1 MTEWSQENEKKIL
14 RKYRFT
20 LTFRVLRILLICFVI
35 YALYIAGVSIVFD
48 KTRPDLKHAYNS
60 LIVLEWLHPNM
71 KGQYSMGSPAEITPF
86 LTQKISY
93 PLEKQVGKEKV
104 VVGEMHVEKSIMN
117 SNSSLSMDLPSTNT
131 SQQFNFNLPEDPVTG
146 KATSSQLNNN
156 IWKILEEL
164 PDGTV
169 AEMAFSISSFKE
181 PIELVKMLA
190 PYDVRIVWMPLY
202 TGEFKS
208 FEPTASGRS
217 SGTITIYDRIGLSG
231 GLTVS
236 DDYSHISEAQDLS
249 SNFSST
255 VKDSQRWM
263 VRNMEKLLKNE
274 KKSYYEEFL
283 GLHHLQERYDYIKK
297 NGFQAYGAVV
307 TGPTKQLWMLQDLEG
322 ISNEML
328 GDVELMNGYNW

>member
-60 LIVLEWLHPNM
+60 LIVFEWLHPNM

-86 LTQKISY
+86 LTQKFSY

-104 VVGEMHVEKSIMN
+104 VVGEMHVEKSILN
-117 SNSSLSMDLPSTNT
+117 SNSSLSMNLPSTNT

-156 IWKILEEL
+156 IWNILGDL

-169 AEMAFSISSFKE
+169 AEMAFSISTFKE
-181 PIELVKMLA
+181 PIELIKMLA

-217 SGTITIYDRIGLSG
+217 GGTITIYDRIGLSG
-231 GLTVS
+231 GLKVS
-236 DDYSHISEAQDLS
+236 DDYAHISQAEEIEY
-249 SNFSST
+249 N
-255 VKDSQRWM
+255 VGDSQRWM
-263 VRNMEKLLKNE
+263 LENMEKLLTE
-274 KKSYYEEFL
+274 KKSYYEGFL
-283 GLHHLQERYDYIKK
+283 GLNHLQERYNYIKK

-307 TGPTKQLWMLQDLEG
+307 TGPTKQLWMLQDIEG

>member
-1 MTEWSQENEKKIL
+1 MTEWSQENAKKIL

-71 KGQYSMGSPAEITPF
+71 KGQYSLGSPAEITPF
-86 LTQKISY
+86 LTQKMSY

-104 VVGEMHVEKSIMN
+104 VVGEMRVEKSMLN
-117 SNSSLSMDLPSTNT
+117 SNSSMRMNLTSTNT

-146 KATSSQLNNN
+146 KATSSHLNNN
-156 IWKILEEL
+156 VWKALEKL
-164 PDGTV
+164 PEGAV
-169 AEMAFSISSFKE
+169 AEMAFSTSTFKE
-181 PIELVKMLA
+181 PKELEKMLA

-208 FEPTASGRS
+208 FEPTSSDRS

-236 DDYSHISEAQDLS
+236 DDYSHISEAQDFTSLR
-249 SNFSST
+249 
-255 VKDSQRWM
+255 DSQRWM
-263 VRNMEKLLKNE
+263 LENMEKLLAE
-274 KKSYYEEFL
+274 KKSYYEGFL
-283 GLHHLQERYDYIKK
+283 GLNHLQERYDYIKK

-307 TGPTKQLWMLQDLEG
+307 TGPTKQLMGLQDLEG

>member
-20 LTFRVLRILLICFVI
+20 LTFRVLRVLLICFFI
-35 YALYIAGVSIVFD
+35 YALYIIGVSVVFD
-48 KTRPDLKHAYNS
+48 KARPDLKHIYNS
-60 LIVLEWLHPNM
+60 LIALQWQHPNIT
-71 KGQYSMGSPAEITPF
+71 GRDTSGLSSEITPF
-86 LTQKISY
+86 LIQKFSY

-104 VVGEMHVEKSIMN
+104 VVGEMHVEKSILD

-146 KATSSQLNNN
+146 KATASHLNNN
-156 IWKILEEL
+156 IWKTLEKL
-164 PDGTV
+164 PEGTV
-169 AEMAFSISSFKE
+169 AEMAFSISTYKE
-181 PIELVKMLA
+181 PIELVKMIA
-190 PYDVRIVWMPLY
+190 PYDVQIVWMPLY

-208 FEPTASGRS
+208 FEPASS
-217 SGTITIYDRIGLSG
+217 SYNSGSITIYDSFGLSG
-231 GLTVS
+231 GLKVS
-236 DDYSHISEAQDLS
+236 DDYSHISQAQEIEY
-249 SNFSST
+249 N

-263 VRNMEKLLKNE
+263 LENMERLLTE
-274 KKSYYEEFL
+274 KESYYEGFL

-307 TGPTKQLWMLQDLEG
+307 TGPAKRLWMLQDLEG

>member
-35 YALYIAGVSIVFD
+35 YALYLAGVSIVFD

-60 LIVLEWLHPNM
+60 LMVLEWQQPNI
-71 KGQYSMGSPAEITPF
+71 KGQYSMGLPAEITPF
-86 LTQKISY
+86 LTQKMNY

-104 VVGEMHVEKSIMN
+104 VVGEMHVEKSILN
-117 SNSSLSMDLPSTNT
+117 SNSSTSMDLTSSNT

-146 KATSSQLNNN
+146 KATSSHLNNN
-156 IWKILEEL
+156 VWKTLDKL
-164 PDGTV
+164 PEGTV
-169 AEMAFSISSFKE
+169 AEMAFSTSTFKE
-181 PIELVKMLA
+181 PKELLKMLA
-190 PYDVRIVWMPLY
+190 PYEVRIVWMPLY
-202 TGEFKS
+202 TGEYKS
-208 FEPTASGRS
+208 FEPTSSDRS
-217 SGTITIYDRIGLSG
+217 SGTITIHDRIGLSG

-236 DDYSHISEAQDLS
+236 DDYSHISEAQDLTS
-249 SNFSST
+249 L
-255 VKDSQRWM
+255 KDSELWM

-274 KKSYYEEFL
+274 KQSYYEEFL

-307 TGPTKQLWMLQDLEG
+307 TGPTRELWKLQFLEG

>member
-1 MTEWSQENEKKIL
+1 MTKWSQENEKKIL

-86 LTQKISY
+86 LTQKMSY

-104 VVGEMHVEKSIMN
+104 VVGEMRVEKSMLN
-117 SNSSLSMDLPSTNT
+117 SNSSMRMNLTSTNT

-146 KATSSQLNNN
+146 KATSSHLNNN
-156 IWKILEEL
+156 VWKALEKL
-164 PDGTV
+164 PEGAV
-169 AEMAFSISSFKE
+169 AEMAFSTSTFKE
-181 PIELVKMLA
+181 PKELEKMLA

-208 FEPTASGRS
+208 FEPTSSDRS

-236 DDYSHISEAQDLS
+236 DDYSHISEAQDFTSLR
-249 SNFSST
+249 
-255 VKDSQRWM
+255 DSQRWM
-263 VRNMEKLLKNE
+263 LENMEKLLAE
-274 KKSYYEEFL
+274 KKSYYEGFL
-283 GLHHLQERYDYIKK
+283 GLNHLQERYDYIKK

-307 TGPTKQLWMLQDLEG
+307 TGPTKQLMGLQDLEG

>member
-1 MTEWSQENEKKIL
+1 MTEWSQENEKKVL

-20 LTFRVLRILLICFVI
+20 LTFRVLRILLICFII

-60 LIVLEWLHPNM
+60 LMVLEWLHPNM

-86 LTQKISY
+86 LTQKFSY

-104 VVGEMHVEKSIMN
+104 EVGEMHVEKSILD

-146 KATSSQLNNN
+146 KATSSHLNNN
-156 IWKILEEL
+156 VWKVLEKL
-164 PDGTV
+164 PEGAV
-169 AEMAFSISSFKE
+169 AEMAFSTSTFKE

-190 PYDVRIVWMPLY
+190 PYEVRIVWMPLY

-231 GLTVS
+231 GLKVS
-236 DDYSHISEAQDLS
+236 DDYSHISQAEEIS
-249 SNFSST
+249 YN
-255 VKDSQRWM
+255 VNDSQRWM
-263 VRNMEKLLKNE
+263 LENMKKLLTE
-274 KKSYYEEFL
+274 KKSYYEGFL
-283 GLHHLQERYDYIKK
+283 GLSHLQERYDYIKK

-307 TGPTKQLWMLQDLEG
+307 TGPSKKLWMLQDLEG

>member
-1 MTEWSQENEKKIL
+1 MTEWSQGNEKKIL

-20 LTFRVLRILLICFVI
+20 LTFRVLRILLICFII
-35 YALYIAGVSIVFD
+35 YTLYIAGLSIVFE

-60 LIVLEWLHPNM
+60 LIVLEWQHPNI
-71 KGQYSMGSPAEITPF
+71 KGQYSKGLPAEITPF
-86 LTQKISY
+86 LTQKMSY

-104 VVGEMHVEKSIMN
+104 VVGEMRVEKSILN
-117 SNSSLSMDLPSTNT
+117 SNSSMSMNLTSINT

-146 KATSSQLNNN
+146 KATSSHLNNN
-156 IWKILEEL
+156 VWKALEKL
-164 PDGTV
+164 PEGAV
-169 AEMAFSISSFKE
+169 AEMAFSTSTFKE
-181 PIELVKMLA
+181 PKELEKMLA

-208 FEPTASGRS
+208 FEPTSSDRI
-217 SGTITIYDRIGLSG
+217 SGTITINDRIGLSG

-236 DDYSHISEAQDLS
+236 DDYSHISEAQDFTSLR
-249 SNFSST
+249 
-255 VKDSQRWM
+255 DSQRWM
-263 VRNMEKLLKNE
+263 LKNMEKLLAE
-274 KKSYYEEFL
+274 KESYYEGFL

-307 TGPTKQLWMLQDLEG
+307 TGPTKRLLMLRDLEG

>member
-60 LIVLEWLHPNM
+60 LIVLEWQNPNIN
-71 KGQYSMGSPAEITPF
+71 GQYSKDLPAEITPF
-86 LTQKISY
+86 LTQKFSY

-104 VVGEMHVEKSIMN
+104 VVGEMHVEKSILN
-117 SNSSLSMDLPSTNT
+117 SNSSLSMDLSSTNT

-156 IWKILEEL
+156 VWKTLEKLLE
-164 PDGTV
+164 GTV
-169 AEMAFSISSFKE
+169 AEMAFSISTFKE
-181 PIELVKMLA
+181 PTELVKMLA

-236 DDYSHISEAQDLS
+236 DDYSLKSEAQDLS
-249 SNFSST
+249 SID
-255 VKDSQRWM
+255 VKESQRWM

-307 TGPTKQLWMLQDLEG
+307 TGPAKQLWMLQDLEG
-322 ISNEML
+322 ISNVML

>member
-1 MTEWSQENEKKIL
+1 MTEWSQGNEKKIL

-35 YALYIAGVSIVFD
+35 YALYIAGVSIVFE

-60 LIVLEWLHPNM
+60 LIVLEWQHPNM
-71 KGQYSMGSPAEITPF
+71 KGQYSKGLPAEITPF
-86 LTQKISY
+86 LTQKMSY

-104 VVGEMHVEKSIMN
+104 VVGEMRVEKSMLN
-117 SNSSLSMDLPSTNT
+117 SNSSMSMDLTSTNT

-146 KATSSQLNNN
+146 KATSSHLNNN
-156 IWKILEEL
+156 VWKTLEKL
-164 PDGTV
+164 PEGAV
-169 AEMAFSISSFKE
+169 AEMAFSTSTFKE
-181 PIELVKMLA
+181 PKDLVKMLA

-208 FEPTASGRS
+208 FEPTSSDRI

-236 DDYSHISEAQDLS
+236 DDYSHISEAQDFTSLR
-249 SNFSST
+249 
-255 VKDSQRWM
+255 DSQYWM
-263 VRNMEKLLKNE
+263 LKNMEKLLAE
-274 KKSYYEEFL
+274 KESYYEGFL

-307 TGPTKQLWMLQDLEG
+307 TGPTKRLLMLKDLEG